1 MLIEPLFL
9 KTGRIKESSFIGI
22 FYRAGTPTT
31 RCPEGIERLTTAP
44 APITQLSPTS
54 TFGKT
59 IAPDPIKTDF
69 PIFDAPNKVTP
80 GDIYVNSPIETSCVM
95 REFKFIRQ
103 PLPMVDDGS
112 ITTFCKIQQPLSIV
126 TSYDEIEEIGSI
138 SVIGSA
144 PKLQNF

>member
-9 KTGRIKESSFIGI
+9 NTGRIKESSFIGI

-44 APITQLSPTS
+44 APITQLSPIS

-59 IAPDPIKTDF
+59 IAPDPINTDL
-69 PIFDAPNKVTP
+69 PILDAPNKVTP
-80 GDIYVNSPIETSCVM
+80 GEISVNSPIETSCVM

-103 PLPMVDDGS
+103 PFPIVDDGS
-112 ITTFCKIQQPLSIV
+112 ITTFCKIQQPVSIV
-126 TSYDEIEEIGSI
+126 TSKDEIEEVGSI
-138 SVIGSA
+138 NDIGSA
-144 PKLQNF
+144 PKLLNF